1 MFLLCLA
8 AYVSLYA
15 RCLTGGRIY
24 RFLHNCFLSISG
36 FGVIASMTVEDGFRK
51 VDRKFFVP
59 KASQRSMAT
68 VYNFFRKVSN
78 LSSVSQNRQE
88 MAHSDQ
94 PLKEGNVH
102 ISAPH
107 IYGSVLEALEL
118 RKDTSLSFLNAGSGT
133 GYLTCIAATILGPR
147 SSHYCKKEHTTIEG
161 AITRNLLYSQ
171 PSFPDSTLQ
180 VLKSTKMW

>member
-1 MFLLCLA
+1 
-8 AYVSLYA
+8 
-15 RCLTGGRIY
+15 
-24 RFLHNCFLSISG
+24 
-36 FGVIASMTVEDGFRK
+36 MTVEDGFRK

-59 KASQRSMAT
+59 KASQRSVVT
-68 VYNFFRKVSN
+68 VYNFFRQLSN

-133 GYLTCIAATILGPR
+133 GYLTCIAATILGSR
-147 SSHYCKKEHTTIEG
+147 SSHYCKKEHNTFDGVIS
-161 AITRNLLYSQ
+161 RNPSYSQ
-171 PSFPDSTLQ
+171 PFAPDLTLQ